1 MESGEILFYA
11 VALMLLIPAVVFFV
25 ECMAALVPSRQ
36 APRTVH
42 ALRPRTAVIV
52 PANNEASVIA
62 ACLGSVQPQLGERDR
77 LVVIADNCS
86 DDTAAVARTCGAEVV
101 ERRDP
106 NRLGKGYALD
116 TGLRFLATDPPDVII
131 VLDADCMVQD
141 RVVEKIAVLAFTSGR
156 PVQAAYVLQPPHDP
170 QPKALI
176 SGFAFMMK
184 NVIRPL
190 GLTRLGLP
198 CFLTGT
204 GMAFPSPVLNG
215 LSLASSK
222 TAEDMRLAVDLA
234 LAGHTPL
241 FCADATVIGRL
252 PQQERIAKSQRTLWE
267 HGHLD
272 TLLKDAPRLFKAA
285 VCQRRWELLAMGL
298 DLCVPPLSLFVMLWT
313 LALSA
318 AILWGSVSELWRP
331 VLFVTGAGLLICLA
345 VIAAWVRFGRLMV
358 PVSALVAVPAYIAWK
373 IPLYLVFLFSRQT
386 EWPLREREKI
396 DR

>member
-1 MESGEILFYA
+1 
-11 VALMLLIPAVVFFV
+11 MLLIPAVVFFI
-25 ECMAALVPSRQ
+25 ECLAALLPRPK
-36 APRTVH
+36 APRAVH

-52 PANNEASVIA
+52 PANNEATVIA
-62 ACLGSVQPQLGERDR
+62 ACLDRVRPQLGERDR

-141 RVVEKIAVLAFTSGR
+141 RLVEKIAVLAFTSGR

-170 QPKALI
+170 QSKALI
-176 SGFAFMMK
+176 SAFAFMMK

-190 GLTRLGLP
+190 GLNRLGLP

-241 FCADATVIGRL
+241 FCADAAVIGCL
-252 PQQERIAKSQRTLWE
+252 PQQERIAKTQRTLWE

-298 DLCVPPLSLFVMLWT
+298 DLCVPPLSLFVLLWT

-318 AILWGSVSELWRP
+318 TILWGSVTELWRP

-373 IPLYLVFLFSRQT
+373 IPLYLGFLFSRRS
-386 EWPLREREKI
+386 EWTFREREKI

>member
-1 MESGEILFYA
+1 
-11 VALMLLIPAVVFFV
+11 
-25 ECMAALVPSRQ
+25 
-36 APRTVH
+36 
-42 ALRPRTAVIV
+42 
-52 PANNEASVIA
+52 
-62 ACLGSVQPQLGERDR
+62 
-77 LVVIADNCS
+77 
-86 DDTAAVARTCGAEVV
+86 V
-101 ERRDP
+101 ERRGP

-141 RVVEKIAVLAFTSGR
+141 RLVEKIAVLAFTSGR

-170 QPKALI
+170 QSKALI
-176 SGFAFMMK
+176 SAFAFMMK

-190 GLTRLGLP
+190 GLNRLGLP

-241 FCADATVIGRL
+241 FCADAAVIGCL
-252 PQQERIAKSQRTLWE
+252 PQQERIAKTQRTLWE

-298 DLCVPPLSLFVMLWT
+298 DLCVPPLSLFVLLWT

-318 AILWGSVSELWRP
+318 TILWGSVTELWRP

-373 IPLYLVFLFSRQT
+373 IPLYLGFLFSRRS
-386 EWPLREREKI
+386 EWTFREREKI